1 MTVDRAA
8 LEALK
13 AYDTPTIC
21 NALEMVAPE
30 RRAIGFTR
38 RPFVCADPALPPM
51 VGRVR
56 TATIRAS
63 QPAKLDAA
71 AARAQRAAYYEYVA
85 AGAMPTVVVIQDVD
99 DIVGFGAFWGEVQSH
114 VHRGLGV
121 LGCVTNGSF
130 RDLDAWAAGF
140 QMLGGMLAPSHA
152 WVHPV
157 DFGGE
162 VDVHG
167 MTAHHDDLIHADR
180 HGAVIIPD
188 AALPKLQAAIDTIAR
203 REAVL
208 IEASKRPDFD
218 VEKLKAAMAEQ
229 AEIH

>member
-1 MTVDRAA
+1 MTIDRAT
-8 LEALK
+8 LEALA

-21 NALEMVAPE
+21 NALEVVAPE
-30 RRAIGFTR
+30 RRTFGFTR
-38 RPFVCADPALPPM
+38 RPFVCADPTLKPI

-63 QPAKLDAA
+63 QPPRLEGA
-71 AARAQRAAYYEYVA
+71 AARAHRAAYYEYVA
-85 AGAMPTVVVIQDVD
+85 AGTLPTVVVIQDVD
-99 DIVGFGAFWGEVQSH
+99 DQVGSGAFWGEVQSH

-130 RDLDAWAAGF
+130 RDLDAWASGF
-140 QMLGGMLAPSHA
+140 QMLGGMLAPSHV
-152 WVHPV
+152 WVHAV
-157 DFGGE
+157 DFGCE

-188 AALPKLQAAIDTIAR
+188 AAVPKLQAAIDTIAR